1 MTKTTYT
8 AFGVL
13 RTSEAN
19 YTHAAKHCVGI
30 TFHKSEQA
38 ARATGGMVARVS
50 IATAA
55 DIAAAKA
62 AKAAVKAERAARQ
75 ADFDRRFA
83 ELGGT

>member
-13 RTSEAN
+13 RTSDAN
-19 YTHAAKHCVGI
+19 YTHAAKHYVGVS
-30 TFHKSEQA
+30 FHKSEAA

-55 DIAAAKA
+55 EVAADKA

-75 ADFDRRFA
+75 ADFDRRFR
-83 ELGGT
+83 ELGGK